1 MKTRQS
7 NKIIEVLCIVTIKFN
22 DQRQISIGHSSYNNI
37 SRKQT
42 LPYFLFFF
50 QGNTIFQQDL
60 SLNLVSQSIRKHI
73 FSIRSEINSIS
84 RRWMPFFFFL
94 YSHVIQKTLAGTF
107 CKLEWLATTFVYTSN
122 DAFKQNSSS
131 LYRYRI

>member
-7 NKIIEVLCIVTIKFN
+7 NKIIEVLWQSNSTINDRYRSAIVVTIIYLVNK
-22 DQRQISIGHSSYNNI
+22 R
-37 SRKQT
+37 SRI
-42 LPYFLFFF
+42 FFFFF